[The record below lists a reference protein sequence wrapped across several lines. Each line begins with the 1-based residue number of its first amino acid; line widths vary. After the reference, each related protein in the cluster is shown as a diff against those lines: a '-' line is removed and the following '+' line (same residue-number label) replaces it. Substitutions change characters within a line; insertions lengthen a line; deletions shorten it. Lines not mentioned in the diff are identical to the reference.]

1 MWNKPPLF
9 LVLGAIL
16 VTVYFGYLFYQ
27 VWFDSERLYKQAK
40 KNMQRLPTWYPLKR
54 YYLWRLG
61 EKKSWVYE
69 RKATSIV
76 VLLFLI
82 LFDSLIIVAA
92 INGK

>member
-1 MWNKPPLF
+1 MWNNPPLL
-9 LVLGAIL
+9 LVLGA
-16 VTVYFGYLFYQ
+16 VFGTVYFAYLFYQ

-61 EKKSWVYE
+61 EKKSWVNE
-69 RKATSIV
+69 RKAASV
-76 VLLFLI
+76 FVLVFLI
-82 LFDSLIIVAA
+82 LFDSLIIFAA